1 MDPEAKEK
9 ALKQETD
16 RSYERE
22 EDPLGKRL
30 LMEENLVHYEE
41 CNDFYGNPFVVGL
54 LVASLVFLVFTC
66 TMGCEQ
72 IEAIE
77 TGKGKIAR
85 MKMKVGSSGTE
96 YSRVTEEFNE
106 MFGGS
111 SPRVSWHWLVPD
123 HVQFPSGMKKV
134 VLGYEWDP
142 TFDMEPYESDNGSDR
157 EMDEME
163 NGKAVNKVPSL
174 VEGDGLVKLPSMDE
188 VSIDDKSASDDNLPP
203 GMKNRKAASRQD
215 TAESDSGTPKAVPI
229 IS

>member
-1 MDPEAKEK
+1 MAD
-9 ALKQETD
+9 ETG
-16 RSYERE
+16 RSYERN
-22 EDPLGKRL
+22 EDPVGTRFL
-30 LMEENLVHYEE
+30 EEEKVYRFEE

-54 LVASLVFLVFTC
+54 LVASIVFLVFTC

-85 MKMKVGSSGTE
+85 MKMKVGQAGTE

-111 SPRVSWHWLVPD
+111 SPRLSWHWLWPEK
-123 HVQFPSGMKKV
+123 VQFPSGMKKV

-142 TFDMEPYESDNGSDR
+142 TFDMCPYESDSNGSDR

-163 NGKAVNKVPSL
+163 NGKAVNKVPTAV

-188 VSIDDKSASDDNLPP
+188 VSMSSAEENLPP
-203 GMKNRKAASRQD
+203 GMKNRKVASRQE
-215 TAESDSGTPKAVPI
+215 TGESDVPVATAVPNI
-229 IS
+229 T